1 MPDNPNNPD
10 TPSSPPTLADKQID
24 LSPFTLIDLD
34 PEEVRKLP
42 KPKTDFPE
50 IARQVLA
57 LYPEYKDELRLNE
70 EDFDPAKVT
79 EHLDLA
85 EELIPY
91 SEWLEKRAEQVRETR
106 MEHLADSYRAV
117 LALYH
122 RVQAAEAFD
131 PQVGYAFA
139 FLADYFGAGK
149 KKGKK
154 E

>member
-1 MPDNPNNPD
+1 MPDNPNNPHS
-10 TPSSPPTLADKQID
+10 PSTPPTLADKQID

-34 PEEVRKLP
+34 PDEVRKLP
-42 KPKTDFPE
+42 KPKTDFSE
-50 IARQVLA
+50 VARQVLA
-57 LYPEYKDELRLNE
+57 LYPEYKDELRLSE
-70 EDFDPAKVT
+70 EDFDPAKVKK
-79 EHLDLA
+79 HLDLA

-106 MEHLADSYRAV
+106 MVHLADAYRAV

-122 RVQAAEAFD
+122 RSQAAEAFD
-131 PQVGYAFA
+131 PQVGYTFA